1 MERQLEDFLMEN
13 WEKTELGRKYD
24 LIDEDGEVV
33 SQQYPT
39 GIGKID
45 ILAQD
50 KKTKHL
56 VVIELKKN
64 QTSDDTVGQL
74 ARYMGWLEEH
84 KTNGIATKGIIIAA
98 RYDKRLYYAL
108 KKLKDTEV
116 YLYRVDFR
124 LEEFK
129 DDSK

>member
-1 MERQLEDFLMEN
+1 
-13 WEKTELGRKYD
+13 
-24 LIDEDGEVV
+24 
-33 SQQYPT
+33 
-39 GIGKID
+39 
-45 ILAQD
+45 
-50 KKTKHL
+50 
-56 VVIELKKN
+56 
-64 QTSDDTVGQL
+64 
-74 ARYMGWLEEH
+74 MGWLEEH